1 MPADLLLLN
10 TTEKSGSIFLRTDQL
25 DGETDWK
32 LRKCMPTT
40 LNCATPLQL
49 INKEGFVVALPPSQ
63 EIYDFKGYYQ
73 ANAGTD
79 REPLSLENA
88 MWQNTVLASQGHVY
102 GLVLYTGN
110 ETRSNM
116 SSKKPRSKA
125 GTLDYEIN
133 QLTKILFFV
142 MLIIS
147 LIIIV
152 MDGFV
157 GSWYYKY
164 CRCVLLLCSII
175 PISMRINLDFAKV
188 YYAYKINT
196 DEQI

>member
-1 MPADLLLLN
+1 
-10 TTEKSGSIFLRTDQL
+10 
-25 DGETDWK
+25 
-32 LRKCMPTT
+32 
-40 LNCATPLQL
+40 
-49 INKEGFVVALPPSQ
+49 
-63 EIYDFKGYYQ
+63 
-73 ANAGTD
+73 
-79 REPLSLENA
+79 
-88 MWQNTVLASQGHVY
+88 
-102 GLVLYTGN
+102 
-110 ETRSNM
+110 M